1 MKATPCTAPPRLPRW
16 LSWLSPTLLA
26 LFLPGILFGLGLL
39 WLWEDPRFAWL
50 GVPAAF
56 PWELWVIALAG
67 GTATVGGLLD
77 WAYHRSGR
85 AAIGRA
91 EHRSELAALA
101 MGGLPLFVLM
111 GLASV
116 IQRPAVLLL
125 PILVVVLFTAVM
137 ICYDEFV
144 FHRRR
149 CGRYETLLHRLLVL
163 GNGVAWLAWMHWCFV
178 RGDGHG

>member
-1 MKATPCTAPPRLPRW
+1 MPKWAT
-16 LSWLSPTLLA
+16 WLSPTLVA
-26 LFLPGILFGLGLL
+26 LFLPGVLFAAGLVLL
-39 WLWEDPRFAWL
+39 REHPRFAWL
-50 GVPAAF
+50 ANAAEF

-67 GTATVGGLLD
+67 CAATCGGVLD

-91 EHRSELAALA
+91 EHQSELAALGA
-101 MGGLPLFVLM
+101 GGVPLFLLM
-111 GLASV
+111 ALASV
-116 IQRPAVLLL
+116 LDRPAVLLL
-125 PILVVVLFTAVM
+125 PILVTVLFTAAM

-149 CGRYETLLHRLLVL
+149 CGRYETALHRLLVF

-178 RGDGHG
+178 RGEGYG

>member
-1 MKATPCTAPPRLPRW
+1 MSTTFNASPRNSRRAV
-16 LSWLSPTLLA
+16 WLSPTLIA
-26 LFLPGILFGLGLL
+26 LFLPGALFVGGLL
-39 WLWEDPRFAWL
+39 FLQDHPRFAWL
-50 GVPAAF
+50 ADAADF
-56 PWELWVIALAG
+56 PWELWAIALAG
-67 GTATVGGLLD
+67 VAATTGGVLD

-101 MGGLPLFVLM
+101 AGGLPLFLLM
-111 GLASV
+111 ALASV
-116 IQRPAVLLL
+116 LDRPGVLLL
-125 PILVVVLFTAVM
+125 PILVVVLFTAAM

-149 CGRYETLLHRLLVL
+149 CGRYETVLHRLLVF